1 MPELAP
7 VSTSTELSG
16 PFAGIVHAALSRAV
30 RAQSGAARDYVA
42 WLRERH
48 PHEAPDP
55 LRRRLDS
62 RFLTLVT
69 TSGVAVGA
77 TAAVPGVGTILA
89 LGAIGAESLVFL
101 EAAAFYTLAAAHV
114 HGVDLRDGEQEERLV
129 STVLTGA
136 SGTALLSRI
145 VDTDSSADS
154 DAATTAPTSPPGRAL
169 RLPGVSALGRR
180 VASRAT
186 RRLAR
191 RRATL
196 ALGKLAPAGV
206 GAVIGGWGNRRLG
219 RMVLDTVHASLG
231 APPHRWPVE

>member
-16 PFAGIVHAALSRAV
+16 PFAGMAHAALRRAV
-30 RAQSGAARDYVA
+30 RAQSGAARDYVD

-48 PHEAPDP
+48 PDEAPHA

-77 TAAVPGVGTILA
+77 TATVPGVGTVLA
-89 LGAIGAESLVFL
+89 LGAVGAESLVFL

-114 HGVDLRDGEQEERLV
+114 HGIDLGDDEQEERLV
-129 STVLTGA
+129 TTVLTGA
-136 SGTALLSRI
+136 SGTALLSRVI
-145 VDTDSSADS
+145 DTDTPGASAG
-154 DAATTAPTSPPGRAL
+154 ATASTSALGRVT

-180 VASRAT
+180 LASRAT
-186 RRLAR
+186 RRLSR
-191 RRATL
+191 RRAAL
-196 ALGKLAPAGV
+196 ALGKLAPAGI
-206 GAVIGGWGNRRLG
+206 GAAIGAWGNRKLG
-219 RMVLDTVHASLG
+219 HRVLETVHASLG
-231 APPHRWPVE
+231 APPQGWPAE